1 LIVDGLENLQTK
13 THIRGMEK
21 TIALTAVV
29 AILIFVAV
37 LCPVG
42 LAFPWR
48 REMTPKRP

>member
-37 LCPVG
+37 YALS
-42 LAFPWR
+42 AWR
-48 REMTPKRP
+48 SHGGGK